1 MELQIQGRN
10 VEISDDI
17 RAYVTRKIERT
28 ERRLNLPMEAHVVI
42 SHENTRSQL
51 HRMVME
57 ATLTCAGAVLRGEER
72 AASVKVAVDALSDTL
87 DRRVAQFKSRLY
99 RSEAARR
106 HGGVGSIR
114 EMESAVRE
122 SSEGSDGEP
131 EEDLTLGRVVRTK
144 SFSMKPMAVDEAA
157 TQMELLGHTFF
168 FFLNG
173 DSGAANVLYR
183 RWDGDYGL
191 IEPSVASHA
200 P

>member
-1 MELQIQGRN
+1 ME
-10 VEISDDI
+10 
-17 RAYVTRKIERT
+17 
-28 ERRLNLPMEAHVVI
+28 P
-42 SHENTRSQL
+42 
-51 HRMVME
+51 
-57 ATLTCAGAVLRGEER
+57 
-72 AASVKVAVDALSDTL
+72 
-87 DRRVAQFKSRLY
+87 
-99 RSEAARR
+99 
-106 HGGVGSIR
+106 
-114 EMESAVRE
+114 AVRE

-168 FFLNG
+168 FFLNS